1 LTEDGKLKHLDGESQ
16 EDLAEAEKYV
26 DYRLR
31 KHEQEESE
39 EELQL
44 DAVNKPLRPLYP
56 SDTSP
61 RIEKLKL
68 YNKINPVEY
77 IRAILGDVHFPPW
90 LYSPIVSQES
100 DGSMKLLEDNLQT
113 DFVNNNNNNTRV
125 TWKPL
130 DLLHGSKTYSLYVTM
145 VNRIDYIERLIRKLR
160 SSNGADPSNE
170 FHSRDPRS
178 SCASLVGALRT
189 LQDQYQLLSLHMELK
204 NQYSNCEL
212 TESYGNE
219 YGNEARY
226 HFNYGVSPIQMYPP
240 LIETSVFDLEEL
252 PDLFI
257 LVLYCEYWGDKLELP
272 FKDAE
277 LIKLVDLLSKA
288 LPYPCKGRSVT
299 SILPNSWSGGSV
311 DNSIVYRVMSRLI
324 MCSFLGC
331 YPHCQVKAGF
341 AVRRKLYKRFYLTPP
356 QPEELSSWI
365 SKNKF
370 LVIYIMREFL
380 FYSIQAMPA
389 VHKFMKDVYYW
400 TDITTNT
407 FQAMD
412 EVRQRTN
419 TAVEQF
425 GGYMAS
431 PILEFDGEPT
441 WESYLSQIYYNTDIH
456 LTVAEDGSDVTFE
469 EDIYQRSLELDDQTP
484 TQAQQQPVRSLI
496 SSAIPQSNVNRS
508 KQGRI
513 TKKRVKITSDPL
525 VSVEETTK
533 YDVSYQD
540 DNSWYSHMND
550 VLSKYNSTNLD
561 HCHRPIDMNFLDKL
575 VFQMN
580 KIIDENYS
588 GVEPVKKRKR
598 KSKMSMSGVQKKKKG
613 TTAPLSSLLEYEDN
627 YNKDRHVD
635 DTIKMYIDE
644 IVRRYDPE
652 KHKAVPH
659 ELLLMPPISITETT
673 NKKLVHAEL
682 LYTMETSRSEIE
694 KALDDIYTECRFDF
708 DVLYYFV
715 IALAKRKSIAWY
727 EAPKH
732 FYNRQVAIHKQ
743 LVGIPRDKTDNDNL
757 LPEHGGSY
765 LICPNCCK
773 IKTAVHP
780 YDPVSHK
787 AKNNSLCSAGVC
799 IDMITGEFTCAKISS
814 KNNPKKR
821 NTTSNI
827 VSELLGKK
835 LANAAMVDDTAVAE
849 EDQDQPEQSYIDY
862 LGDTTKEVTEETVDI
877 LSAVAAADVI
887 STGDEIKEAK
897 KASKLKRKTDLYS
910 ACNNARLEQI
920 TMFGGILNINKSV
933 VIMCPECATITTLSR
948 SNYRMGSG
956 SVFSCGCFKIDYK
969 PDIVCRICKKNV
981 NEPVYRTV
989 FDDLPDMKIPK
1000 VRTVPLC
1007 RDHRNDWLLHNDR
1020 YISLSSIYQKL
1031 VGGYY
1036 VVKLSD
1042 GDSVFVNNDW
1052 GPSSRFAR
1060 RMKEAELQQ
1069 GNNNNNYNQ

>member
-1 LTEDGKLKHLDGESQ
+1 LTEEGELKYLDGESQ

-31 KHEQEESE
+31 KHEKEESD

-44 DAVNKPLRPLYP
+44 AAVNKPLRPLYP

-68 YNKINPVEY
+68 YNKIDPVEY
-77 IRAILGDVHFPPW
+77 VKSILGDVHFPPW
-90 LYSPIVSQES
+90 LHSPIVSQES

-113 DFVNNNNNNTRV
+113 EFIVSS
-125 TWKPL
+125 WKPL
-130 DLLHGSKTYSLYVTM
+130 DIVQGSRQYSLYVTL
-145 VNRIDYIERLIRKLR
+145 VNRIGYIDRLIQTLNSR
-160 SSNGADPSNE
+160 SNDPVPPLVYSGNNSNV
-170 FHSRDPRS
+170 HL
-178 SCASLVGALRT
+178 LVGALRT
-189 LQDQYQLLSLHMELK
+189 IQDQYQLLSLHMELK
-204 NQYSNCEL
+204 NQYSNSEL
-212 TESYGNE
+212 VESYGNE
-219 YGNEARY
+219 YGDESRY
-226 HFNYGVSPIQMYPP
+226 HYNYGISPIQLYPP

-257 LVLYCEYWGDKLELP
+257 LVLYCEYWGDRLELP

-324 MCSFLGC
+324 MGSFLGC

-425 GGYMAS
+425 GGYIAS

-441 WESYLSQIYYNTDIH
+441 WESYLSQIYYNTDIK
-456 LTVAEDGSDVTFE
+456 LSVTGSDVTFE
-469 EDIYQRSLELDDQTP
+469 QDIYQRSLETDDATETKSVAP
-484 TQAQQQPVRSLI
+484 TLQSML
-496 SSAIPQSNVNRS
+496 STAIPPSTSNNK

-540 DNSWYSHMND
+540 DNAWYSHMND

-613 TTAPLSSLLEYEDN
+613 STPLSSLPEYEDN
-627 YNKDRHVD
+627 SNRNRQLD
-635 DTIKMYIDE
+635 DTVKMCIDE

-659 ELLLMPPISITETT
+659 ELLLMPPISVTETT

-715 IALAKRKSIAWY
+715 VSLAKKKSIAWY

-732 FYNRQVAIHKQ
+732 FYNRQIAINKQ
-743 LVGIPRDKTDNDNL
+743 LVGIPRDRNDNDNL

-780 YDPVSHK
+780 YDPVLHK
-787 AKNNSLCSAGVC
+787 VKNNSLCSAGVC

-835 LANAAMVDDTAVAE
+835 IANANAAPVDDSVEAD
-849 EDQDQPEQSYIDY
+849 DQEQPEQSYIDY
-862 LGDTTKEVTEETVDI
+862 LGDTAKEVTEETVDI
-877 LSAVAAADVI
+877 LSAVAAADVL

-910 ACNNARLEQI
+910 ACNNTRLEQI
-920 TMFGGILNINKSV
+920 TMYGGILNINKNV

-956 SVFSCGCFKIDYK
+956 SVFSCGCFKINYK
-969 PDIVCRICKKNV
+969 LDIVCRICKKNV

-989 FDDLPDMKIPK
+989 YDDLPDMKIPK

-1007 RDHRNDWLLHNDR
+1007 RDHRNDWLLYNDR
-1020 YISLSSIYQKL
+1020 YISLHSIYQKL

-1060 RMKEAELQQ
+1060 KMKEAES
-1069 GNNNNNYNQ
+1069 NNNNNNNNQ